1 MVAMYGGSPSGFGFL
16 CFTWDLRLPGKSF
29 SFACSSAFWFWFW
42 PTAKRKQ
49 AKPVEAV
56 APHATPCHCLSTFSG
71 FARGFWILLNLSSG
85 HFADF
90 SSAAPCVC
98 VCVRLCVYFMFVLA
112 RYTSVSCRSAFPYL
126 QFPGAVSLL
135 SFSNPQ
141 YTYIGP
147 A

>member
-1 MVAMYGGSPSGFGFL
+1 MFYLGPPTARQKFFICLLISVLILVLANCETKTSQASGGSCSTCHSLPLPFDLLEIRPGLLDSSQLVPGTFCRFFL
-16 CFTWDLRLPGKSF
+16 C
-29 SFACSSAFWFWFW
+29 CS
-42 PTAKRKQ
+42 
-49 AKPVEAV
+49 
-56 APHATPCHCLSTFSG
+56 
-71 FARGFWILLNLSSG
+71 
-85 HFADF
+85 
-90 SSAAPCVC
+90 VC